1 MIALFCSNK
10 LKTYIG
16 FKENQIDKGSLSE
29 LNSWNG
35 HLFTVN
41 REKCLFFMNHET
53 YFYFIVYD
61 IKKTDIK
68 NLNELF
74 ITSFIK
80 ELNKLH
86 LITAAQQEALKNRFS
101 KVFLHKSI
109 NNRKIIGTIN
119 NFIQI
124 VEYCKGN
131 YENFQDY
138 LTQDTF
144 LNTYIL
150 KRHNHYFKAKDAVKD
165 KINQFFNETIN
176 G

>member
-1 MIALFCSNK
+1 MATLFCSNK

-16 FKENQIDKGSLSE
+16 FKENQIDKDSLSE

-41 REKCLFFMNHET
+41 RKKCLFFMNHET
-53 YFYFIVYD
+53 YFSFIVYG
-61 IKKTDIK
+61 IKKPDIK

-74 ITSFIK
+74 ITDFIK

-86 LITAAQQEALKNRFS
+86 LMTAAQQEALKNRFS

-109 NNRKIIGTIN
+109 NNRKVIGTIN
-119 NFIQI
+119 NLIQI
-124 VEYCKGN
+124 IEYYKGN
-131 YENFQDY
+131 YENFQNY

-144 LNTYIL
+144 LNTYLL
-150 KRHNHYFKAKDAVKD
+150 KRDNHYFKAKDAVKD